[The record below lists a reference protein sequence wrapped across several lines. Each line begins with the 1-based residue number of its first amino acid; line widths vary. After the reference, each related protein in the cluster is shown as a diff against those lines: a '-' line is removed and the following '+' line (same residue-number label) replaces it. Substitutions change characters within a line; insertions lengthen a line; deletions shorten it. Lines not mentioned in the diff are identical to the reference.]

1 MAQSQWW
8 LCQWLCVRLIISNV
22 DGISL
27 VLFWSCS
34 AHSEP
39 APFSTYWNVDPCLC
53 SSGVGIVQFFG
64 LLHSFSNPIVPHP
77 SDVLVEDTVATVSVL
92 ATASI
97 MLPQVLLSR
106 FSHVATSTV
115 GSGHPTTCLV
125 VWTIVIQ
132 WSHHV
137 DPGWGSG
144 KVGQGIVFLPQWNA
158 FWWHGLSVV
167 LLICKTL

>member
-8 LCQWLCVRLIISNV
+8 LCQWLCVRLIVSNV
-22 DGISL
+22 DGIGL

-34 AHSEP
+34 ACSEP
-39 APFSTYWNVDPCLC
+39 APFSTYWNVNPCLH

-77 SDVLVEDTVATVSVL
+77 SDVLVEDTVTTVSVL
-92 ATASI
+92 ATASVA
-97 MLPQVLLSR
+97 LPQVLLSR
-106 FSHVATSTV
+106 FSHVATPTV
-115 GSGHPTTCLV
+115 SSGHPTTRLV
-125 VWTIVIQ
+125 VRTIVVQ

-137 DPGWGSG
+137 DPGRGSG

-158 FWWHGLSVV
+158 FWWCGLSVV